1 MKNLLLTILFFITLQ
16 SFAQYP
22 QKIDTA
28 KTMLWLITDKQL
40 QNAVAQSDSL
50 VIFKQQNS
58 ILLQENK
65 VKDSILFEFKM
76 LNSMQTLRVNDLENK
91 FDNCETDLNK
101 MYLLEKKFNKDFAIS
116 KKLNLFFA
124 GGGFVVGILLTHY
137 LLK

>member
-1 MKNLLLTILFFITLQ
+1 
-16 SFAQYP
+16 
-22 QKIDTA
+22 
-28 KTMLWLITDKQL
+28 
-40 QNAVAQSDSL
+40 
-50 VIFKQQNS
+50 
-58 ILLQENK
+58 
-65 VKDSILFEFKM
+65 
-76 LNSMQTLRVNDLENK
+76 MQTLRVNDLENK

>member
-1 MKNLLLTILFFITLQ
+1 MKNLLLAIMLFITVQ
-16 SFAQYP
+16 CFAQYP

-40 QNAVAQSDSL
+40 RNAVAQSDSL

-91 FDNCETDLNK
+91 FDNCEIDLKK
-101 MYLLEKKFNKDFAIS
+101 MYVLEKNFNEKYTRN
-116 KKLNLFFA
+116 KKLTIFYITGSLLA
-124 GGGFVVGILLTHY
+124 GFLAGFMI
-137 LLK
+137 K